1 MSTAGIINIQFPEQE
16 HGVLSRLNAMR
27 QQGQLCDIAVR
38 AGQQE
43 FPCHR
48 AVLAASCGHFH
59 SIFVQ
64 GVLCFP
70 KKPTKETLDL
80 SFISAEVFS
89 IILDYIYTANLQ
101 CPAGMIEGVLQAA
114 KLLEIEPLMRQLP
127 VFVGD
132 TAPISSV
139 NHAPGVSVGG
149 APISYLN
156 RGPSLN
162 CRSPLVSSL
171 GETPV
176 SSLTHVSR
184 VSTET
189 QVIHPSDTVSSLV
202 ATSKTTVPE
211 SLAEMLTEPEEN
223 VHMDQPTSQ
232 RALDNVVVKQELPD
246 LPDASQDTW
255 SPPSPGFPPIPHL
268 SPDNSDEEEESG
280 MSSWSPWVNDEYSR
294 VLSAEKVTELE
305 QNCRRCGRKD
315 NSVRYFIRTLKEW
328 CLARNKPTDFETL
341 PCGELSRLLQ
351 QFYYELRNP
360 AGGRYGAQTM
370 LAFRSAIKTYL
381 IHHPAGTGYN
391 IISDAAFTAANNTL
405 QQVLKDCSIG
415 FEAKCGIKSLNIPDL
430 QKLFDTRTLG
440 TSTPVS
446 LQRLVWFYFTIHFH
460 VRTSDEWL
468 RLKKEDLTL
477 HEDLTLQDQL
487 GKEKAYFT
495 LRRPGREY
503 IQLEDRMYAAGG
515 KLCPVAVTK
524 LYLKK
529 LNPFCSSLFQKPVRG
544 THQPR
549 KGRWYKD
556 HPPGQNYISF
566 MMKGISED
574 AGLSLNYTNSRIR
587 NTTRQDLVSAGI
599 FPSPSP
605 EPITPKPVAPV
616 VAPLATS
623 QHYNHS
629 TPVTGSN
636 NDLGASAVL
645 KVLGFSKGM
654 ATPTS
659 QQNQQVHGTLGSVM
673 QSLSLPPG
681 GAINGHHRAD
691 LCVKQKPVTELQLG
705 NVESDVSGN
714 GADLDSEVKKGS
726 GEDIRRSTRKR
737 KIMNFLEDSDDDQED
752 DWLSE

>member
-1 MSTAGIINIQFPEQE
+1 MSTAGMINIQFPEQE

-27 QQGQLCDIAVR
+27 QQGQLCDVAVR

-64 GVLCFP
+64 GVLCFPNAVLPFPGSAGVLCFP

-132 TAPISSV
+132 TAPITSL
-139 NHAPGVSVGG
+139 NHVPGVSVGG
-149 APISYLN
+149 SPISYLN

-162 CRSPLVSSL
+162 VGSPLNSSLGDLKPVRSYL

-176 SSLTHVSR
+176 SSLTHAPSVS
-184 VSTET
+184 VN
-189 QVIHPSDTVSSLV
+189 HPSDTVSSVV
-202 ATSKTTVPE
+202 ATSKTSVPE

-223 VHMDQPTSQ
+223 VHGDQPTSQ
-232 RALDNVVVKQELPD
+232 RALDSVVVKQELPD

-255 SPPSPGFPPIPHL
+255 TPPSPGFPPIPHL
-268 SPDNSDEEEESG
+268 SPDNSEDESE
-280 MSSWSPWVNDEYSR
+280 MSSWCPWVNDEYSR
-294 VLSAEKVTELE
+294 VLSVEKVTELE

-315 NSVRYFIRTLKEW
+315 NSVRYFIRALKEW

-351 QFYYELRNP
+351 QFYYELHNP

-391 IISDAAFTAANNTL
+391 IISDAAFTAANKTL

-446 LQRLVWFYFTIHFH
+446 LQRLVWFYFTVHFH
-460 VRTSDEWL
+460 IRTPDEWL

-487 GKEKAYFT
+487 GKE
-495 LRRPGREY
+495 
-503 IQLEDRMYAAGG
+503 D
-515 KLCPVAVTK
+515 
-524 LYLKK
+524 
-529 LNPFCSSLFQKPVRG
+529 
-544 THQPR
+544 
-549 KGRWYKD
+549 
-556 HPPGQNYISF
+556 
-566 MMKGISED
+566 
-574 AGLSLNYTNSRIR
+574 
-587 NTTRQDLVSAGI
+587 
-599 FPSPSP
+599 
-605 EPITPKPVAPV
+605 
-616 VAPLATS
+616 
-623 QHYNHS
+623 
-629 TPVTGSN
+629 
-636 NDLGASAVL
+636 
-645 KVLGFSKGM
+645 
-654 ATPTS
+654 
-659 QQNQQVHGTLGSVM
+659 
-673 QSLSLPPG
+673 
-681 GAINGHHRAD
+681 AINS
-691 LCVKQKPVTELQLG
+691 LILE
-705 NVESDVSGN
+705 VS
-714 GADLDSEVKKGS
+714 
-726 GEDIRRSTRKR
+726 
-737 KIMNFLEDSDDDQED
+737 
-752 DWLSE
+752 